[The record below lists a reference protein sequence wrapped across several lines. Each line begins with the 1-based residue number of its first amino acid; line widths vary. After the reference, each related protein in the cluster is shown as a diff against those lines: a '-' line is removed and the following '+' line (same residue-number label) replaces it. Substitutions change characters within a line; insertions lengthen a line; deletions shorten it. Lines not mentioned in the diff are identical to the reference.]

1 MNQFANFEVLSEDQ
15 LLTLKGGGDLIV
27 TDDIDGF

>member
-15 LLTLKGGGDLIV
+15 LLTLKGGDDLIV
-27 TDDIDGF
+27 SDDIQGF